1 MELIREGNKTYLYT
15 SQWDHSTQ
23 KVYKRKKGYFFMQ
36 GGLFYFQF
44 SGNSFQMTR
53 SKKYEASLKLID
65 IPTKSWIAVNADRK
79 GQRKRIRPDEFPFVL
94 EALKFEVMDIIV
106 S

>member
-1 MELIREGNKTYLYT
+1 MELIREGNKTYLYV
-15 SQWDHSTQ
+15 SRWDGNAFNL
-23 KVYKRKKGYFFMQ
+23 RKKGFFFMQ
-36 GGLFYFQF
+36 DGKFYFQF
-44 SGNSFQMTR
+44 SGKSFQMSR